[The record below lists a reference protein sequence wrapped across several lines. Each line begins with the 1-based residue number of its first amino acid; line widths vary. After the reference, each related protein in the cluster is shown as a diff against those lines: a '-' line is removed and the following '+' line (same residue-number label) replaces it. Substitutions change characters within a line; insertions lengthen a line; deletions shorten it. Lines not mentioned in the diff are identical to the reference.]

1 MLPTKINDT
10 MNSPWQLYTLQY
22 IDLELRRNRQELDEI
37 EIQLTDD
44 EHLAKAKSNIAS
56 KKAELGDT
64 EKRQKEA
71 EWVLED
77 LQQKV
82 KQINDKLYGGKLKNP
97 KELVNLDLE
106 SKELGKKVH
115 KKEDELLELMSE
127 VEDIQANIRNISQE
141 LKGLTKEWQ
150 HRQQTLIQRKSDVEA
165 KLAGLRQDREE
176 LAKQISPEALSLYE
190 QIRTTKEQAVAKVER
205 GRCQGCHITLPTTQW
220 QKAKAGNLV
229 QCDSCNRILYV
240 E

>member
-1 MLPTKINDT
+1 MLPTKINDN
-10 MNSPWQLYTLQY
+10 MNSPAQLYTLQY
-22 IDLELRRNRQELDEI
+22 IDRELQRSQQELDEI
-37 EIQLTDD
+37 ETQLTND
-44 EHLAKAKSNIAS
+44 EPLAKVKSNLAS
-56 KKAELGDT
+56 KKAELRDT
-64 EKRQKEA
+64 GKRQKEA

-106 SKELGKKVH
+106 SKELGKKVR

-127 VEDIQANIRNISQE
+127 AEDIQSNIKNISQE
-141 LKGLTKEWQ
+141 LKRVTKEWQ
-150 HRQQTLIQRKSDVEA
+150 QKQQMLIQGKSDVEA
-165 KLAGLRQDREE
+165 KLTGLHQDREE
-176 LAKQISPEALSLYE
+176 LARQISPEALSLYE
-190 QIRTTKEQAVAKVER
+190 QIRTTKEQAVAKVEG